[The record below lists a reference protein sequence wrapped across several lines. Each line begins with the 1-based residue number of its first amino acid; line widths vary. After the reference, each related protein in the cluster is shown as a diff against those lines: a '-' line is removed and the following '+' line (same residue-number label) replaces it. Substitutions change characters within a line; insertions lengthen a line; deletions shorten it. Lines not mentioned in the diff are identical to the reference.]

1 MEMDADNTYKHRE
14 GTDYTITKKR
24 LNTSLKKSG
33 VLRRSSSIKAREN
46 TQGKAQQKSNCSK
59 IKYQKSEKKK
69 NKAKLPF
76 DKTDPMTEEEA
87 LSIFQAINNEI
98 QQMIEEALREKE
110 VSERP
115 ATPVHMLVLA
125 RDINGSTF

>member
-1 MEMDADNTYKHRE
+1 
-14 GTDYTITKKR
+14 

-76 DKTDPMTEEEA
+76 DPKKKTDPMTEEEA